1 MSVMGL
7 PEEIERVKQ
16 TSNPWEK
23 KKIQCSSGEESP
35 CPPPHTHTHLVPDL
49 MVDTN
54 KGGKIQRQQD
64 SGPLEELMAGDSIPG
79 QNAWQ
84 TSTAPSVGSIRCFT

>member
-16 TSNPWEK
+16 TSNPWGK
-23 KKIQCSSGEESP
+23 KRKPSAAQVKSHHV
-35 CPPPHTHTHLVPDL
+35 PPHTHLVPDL